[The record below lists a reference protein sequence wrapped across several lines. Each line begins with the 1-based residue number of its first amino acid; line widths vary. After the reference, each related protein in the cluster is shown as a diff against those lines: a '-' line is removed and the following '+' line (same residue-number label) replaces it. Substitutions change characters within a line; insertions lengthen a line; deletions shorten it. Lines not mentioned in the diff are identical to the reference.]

1 MPSQYP
7 LPSAA
12 GAPILIFPSILA
24 SDFARLGEEA
34 RLVEAGGADGLHVDV
49 MDGHFVPNL
58 TFGPPLVECLRRAT
72 RLPFDVHLMI
82 DNPEIFIEVFAKAG
96 ADGITVHVE
105 VAADIGGLLDAIH
118 AAGCTAGISIRPKT
132 PVATVLP
139 YLDKLDL
146 ILAMTVEPGFGGQ
159 SFMPEVLPKIR
170 EIRQAIT
177 ASGRPIHLQV
187 DGGIG
192 PANVAAVKA
201 AGANML
207 VGGTSIFRSP
217 DGAAAAI
224 QRLRSA

>member
-7 LPSAA
+7 LPSAV
-12 GAPILIFPSILA
+12 GAPVLIFPSILA

-34 RLVEAGGADGLHVDV
+34 SLVEAGGADGLHVDV

-58 TFGPPLVECLRRAT
+58 TFGPPLVECLRRVS

-82 DNPEIFIEVFAKAG
+82 DNPEIFIETFAQAG

-105 VAADIGGLLDAIH
+105 VAANVGDLLDAIH

-132 PVATVLP
+132 PVAAVLP
-139 YLDKLDL
+139 YIDKLDL

-170 EIRQAIT
+170 ELRQAIT

-192 PANVAAVKA
+192 PGNVAAVKA
-201 AGANML
+201 AGANLL
-207 VGGTSIFRSP
+207 VGGTSIFRAP

-224 QRLRSA
+224 RRLRGA